1 MGMVLVA
8 GGKVAVF
15 DLNFILRDL
24 FYNLA
29 FAVIRLVSHIGVKG
43 QSGLGLKIIVAGT
56 GLDNPFQIL

>member
-24 FYNLA
+24 LQSCLCRNKA
-29 FAVIRLVSHIGVKG
+29 CNPQWRQRG